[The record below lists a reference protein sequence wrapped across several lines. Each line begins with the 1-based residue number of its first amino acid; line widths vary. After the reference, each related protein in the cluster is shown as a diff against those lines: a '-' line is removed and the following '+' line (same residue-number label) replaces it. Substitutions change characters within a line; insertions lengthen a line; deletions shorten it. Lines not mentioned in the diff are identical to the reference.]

1 VTDPPGPA
9 GGPLAG
15 LRVVE
20 IGSLGPG
27 PFCCM
32 MLADMG
38 ADVLRVDRIT
48 AGAPVGPGADHG
60 VELLN
65 RGRRSVGVDLKH
77 PDGLEVVLDLAAR
90 ADVLVEGFR
99 PGVVERLGIGPQ
111 PCLARNPRLI
121 YGRMTGYGQDGPRA
135 QTAGHDLNYIA
146 ANGVLSM
153 IGRRGQPPTP
163 PLNLVADTGGGGL
176 VLAFGVLAALLSR
189 ERSGAGQVVDAA
201 MIEGA
206 AVLAAPFYAW
216 TQTGQWSRERGTNM
230 IDSGAPYYDA
240 YETADGRWLSVAA
253 VEPQFYRTLL
263 EILGLA
269 GESLPEQDDRS
280 AWPRMKE
287 RFAAVIR
294 GRTRDEWCAR
304 AEGRDAC
311 IAPVLD
317 ADELESDAQLRARG
331 SFVRHH
337 GILQPAP
344 APRFSRTPAR
354 LSLPPP
360 GPGEHTETALADWG
374 ISQERVAQLRRDGA
388 VNCAAAVPSSAPR
401 EQAGRAGASGSV

>member
-1 VTDPPGPA
+1 MTNPADPG

-38 ADVLRVDRIT
+38 ADVLRVDRVSSE
-48 AGAPVGPGADHG
+48 APVGPGADHA

-65 RGRRSVGVDLKH
+65 RGRRSAGVDLKQ
-77 PDGLEVVLDLAAR
+77 PAGVELVLDLAAR
-90 ADVLVEGFR
+90 ADALVEGFR
-99 PGVVERLGIGPQ
+99 PGVAERLGIGPQ
-111 PCLARNPRLI
+111 PCLARNPRLV

-135 QTAGHDLNYIA
+135 QTVGHDLNYLA

-153 IGRRGQPPTP
+153 IGRLGQPPTP

-176 VLAFGVLAALLSR
+176 VLAFGILAALLSR

-216 TQTGQWSRERGTNM
+216 AQTGQWSPERGTNM

-253 VEPQFYRTLL
+253 VEPRFYRTLL
-263 EILGLA
+263 DILGLA

-280 AWPRMKE
+280 GWPAMKE

-294 GRTRDEWCAR
+294 TRTRDEWCAL
-304 AEGRDAC
+304 AEGREAC
-311 IAPVLD
+311 IAPVLEVG
-317 ADELESDAQLRARG
+317 ELECDAQLRARG
-331 SFVRHH
+331 SFVRHQ
-337 GILQPAP
+337 GILQPGP
-344 APRFSRTPAR
+344 APRFSQTPAA

-360 GPGEHTETALADWG
+360 APGEHTEAALADWG
-374 ISQERVAQLRRDGA
+374 IGEERLAALR
-388 VNCAAAVPSSAPR
+388 SAGVI
-401 EQAGRAGASGSV
+401 A

>member
-1 VTDPPGPA
+1 MTPQAGQDQPVQDGRPGP
-9 GGPLAG
+9 LESV
-15 LRVVE
+15 RVVE

-38 ADVLRVDRIT
+38 ADVIRVDRV
-48 AGAPVGPGADHG
+48 AGEGPVGPGADHA

-65 RGRRSVGVDLKH
+65 RGRRSAGVDLKH
-77 PDGLEVVLDLAAR
+77 PDGAGLVLDLVAR

-99 PGVVERLGIGPQ
+99 PGVAERLGIGPQ
-111 PCLARNPRLI
+111 QCLARNPRVV

-163 PLNLVADTGGGGL
+163 PLNLVADIGGGGL
-176 VLAFGVLAALLSR
+176 VLAFGILAALLSR
-189 ERSGAGQVVDAA
+189 EQTGAGQVIDAA

-216 TQTGQWSRERGTNM
+216 AQTGQWSSERGTNM
-230 IDSGAPYYDA
+230 IDSGAPYYDV
-240 YETADGRWLSVAA
+240 YQTSDGRWLSVAA
-253 VEPQFYRTLL
+253 VEPRFYRELL
-263 EILGLA
+263 DVLGLT
-269 GESLPEQDDRS
+269 GEDLPGQDDRT
-280 AWPRMKE
+280 AWPGLKD
-287 RFAAVIR
+287 RFAAVIST
-294 GRTRDEWCAR
+294 RTRDEWCAR
-304 AEGRDAC
+304 AEGRDVC

-317 ADELESDAQLRARG
+317 AGELESDPQLHARG
-331 SFVRHH
+331 SFVRHD

-344 APRFSRTPAR
+344 APRFSATPAR

-360 GPGEHTETALADWG
+360 RPGQHTTDALTDWG
-374 ISQERVAQLRRDGA
+374 ISEQRLAALRQNGA
-388 VNCAAAVPSSAPR
+388 VSQS
-401 EQAGRAGASGSV
+401 

>member
-1 VTDPPGPA
+1 MTDPAGPG

-15 LRVVE
+15 VRVVE

-38 ADVLRVDRIT
+38 ADVLRVDRVSS
-48 AGAPVGPGADHG
+48 GAPVGPGADHA

-65 RGRRSVGVDLKH
+65 RGRRSAGVDLKH
-77 PDGLEVVLDLAAR
+77 PDGIELALDLVAR

-99 PGVVERLGIGPQ
+99 PGVAERLGIGPQ
-111 PCLARNPRLI
+111 PCLARNPRLV

-135 QTAGHDLNYIA
+135 QTVGHDLNYIA

-163 PLNLVADTGGGGL
+163 PLNLAADTGGGGL
-176 VLAFGVLAALLSR
+176 VLAFGILAALVSR
-189 ERSGAGQVVDAA
+189 QRSGAGQVVDAA

-216 TQTGQWSRERGTNM
+216 AQTGQWSRERGTNM

-263 EILGLA
+263 DILGLA

-280 AWPRMKE
+280 AWPAMKK
-287 RFAAVIR
+287 RFAAAIR
-294 GRTRDEWCAR
+294 ARTRDEWCAL
-304 AEGRDAC
+304 AEGREAC
-311 IAPVLD
+311 IAPVLEV
-317 ADELESDAQLRARG
+317 DELESDPQLRARG

-344 APRFSRTPAR
+344 APRFSRTPAV

-360 GPGEHTETALADWG
+360 VPGEHTEAALADWG
-374 ISQERVAQLRRDGA
+374 IGTERVAALR
-388 VNCAAAVPSSAPR
+388 S
-401 EQAGRAGASGSV
+401 AGAISCTG

>member
-1 VTDPPGPA
+1 MTGRDLTDPG

-38 ADVLRVDRIT
+38 ADVLRVDRVS
-48 AGAPVGPGADHG
+48 GEAPVGPGADHA

-65 RGRRSVGVDLKH
+65 RGRRSAGVDLKQ
-77 PDGLEVVLDLAAR
+77 PAGAELVLDLAAR
-90 ADVLVEGFR
+90 ADALVEGFR
-99 PGVVERLGIGPQ
+99 PGVAERLGIGPQ
-111 PCLARNPRLI
+111 PCLARNPRLV

-135 QTAGHDLNYIA
+135 QTVGHDLNYLA

-163 PLNLVADTGGGGL
+163 PLNLVGDTGGGGL
-176 VLAFGVLAALLSR
+176 VLAFGILAALLSR
-189 ERSGAGQVVDAA
+189 ERSGAGQIVDAA

-216 TQTGQWSRERGTNM
+216 AQTGQWSPERGTNM

-253 VEPQFYRTLL
+253 VEPRFYRTLL
-263 EILGLA
+263 DILGLA

-280 AWPRMKE
+280 GWPAMKQ

-294 GRTRDEWCAR
+294 TRTRDEWCAL
-304 AEGRDAC
+304 AEGREAC
-311 IAPVLD
+311 IAPVLEVG
-317 ADELESDAQLRARG
+317 ELECDAQLRARG
-331 SFVRHH
+331 SFVRQQ
-337 GILQPAP
+337 GILQPGP
-344 APRFSRTPAR
+344 APRFSQTPAA

-360 GPGEHTETALADWG
+360 APGEHTEAALADWG
-374 ISQERVAQLRRDGA
+374 IGEERLAALR
-388 VNCAAAVPSSAPR
+388 SAGVT
-401 EQAGRAGASGSV
+401 A